1 MRGSDASN
9 RYKWENNIRN
19 DNSENNNITT
29 SVISHAP
36 LTETLDYLATA
47 QTHATMTEPSPVAP
61 IEPPPAPAT
70 TRPLHAL
77 PPPFSHDNLSA
88 ITQGAEA
95 LVYKTTFLTPHT
107 PVVVKYRPPKPYR
120 HPTLDKRLTKT
131 RLLAEARSLVKVKRE
146 GINVPGVLGADWD
159 AGWLVLEYVEGR
171 TVRRVLD
178 DWAAGIHEKDAARVV
193 EEGDRNAEMLDL
205 MRRVGREVGKLH
217 ELGVCHGDLTTSN
230 LMLRAESDQQP
241 PQHVAAVTEQPRI
254 PTGRQ
259 TTSAMREAAMSGE
272 GPPEPPSPA
281 MQDSQPPTTFQSLKG
296 DIYLIDF
303 GLTTA
308 SIQDED
314 KAVDLYVL
322 ERAFSAT
329 HPAAEP
335 LFQEVLRAYGASY
348 KGGKGVLKRL
358 EGVRLRGRKRSM
370 LG

>member
-1 MRGSDASN
+1 
-9 RYKWENNIRN
+9 
-19 DNSENNNITT
+19 
-29 SVISHAP
+29 
-36 LTETLDYLATA
+36 
-47 QTHATMTEPSPVAP
+47 MTEPAPVPP
-61 IEPPPAPAT
+61 IEPPPPPAT
-70 TRPLHAL
+70 SRPLHTL
-77 PPPFSHDNLSA
+77 PAPFSHDNLEP

-120 HPTLDKRLTKT
+120 HPTLDKRLTKQ
-131 RLLAEARSLVKVKRE
+131 RLLAEARSLVRVKRD
-146 GINVPGVLGADWD
+146 GVNVPGVLGADWD
-159 AGWLVLEYVEGR
+159 AGWLVLEYIEGK
-171 TVRRVLD
+171 TVRKVLD
-178 DWAAGIHEKDAARVV
+178 GHQHTSTGSG
-193 EEGDRNAEMLDL
+193 EGEILDL

-230 LMLRAESDQQP
+230 IMLRTPDDVEASTTAREETAQLP
-241 PQHVAAVTEQPRI
+241 P
-254 PTGRQ
+254 GRQ
-259 TTSAMREAAMSGE
+259 TTSSLREAVMSGADPLDAI
-272 GPPEPPSPA
+272 PPPPDTSSSA
-281 MQDSQPPTTFQSLKG
+281 HSLRG

-329 HPAAEP
+329 HPEAEP
-335 LFQEVLRAYGASY
+335 LFQAVLAAYGESY
-348 KGGKGVLKRL
+348 KGARGVLKRL

>member
-1 MRGSDASN
+1 
-9 RYKWENNIRN
+9 
-19 DNSENNNITT
+19 
-29 SVISHAP
+29 
-36 LTETLDYLATA
+36 
-47 QTHATMTEPSPVAP
+47 MTEPSPVPP
-61 IEPPPAPAT
+61 IEPPPAPPT
-70 TRPLHAL
+70 SRPIHTL
-77 PPPFSHDNLSA
+77 PPPFSHDNLVP

-120 HPTLDKRLTKT
+120 HPTLDKRLTKQ
-131 RLLAEARSLVKVKRE
+131 RLLAEARSLVRCRKE
-146 GINVPGVLGADWD
+146 GVRVPAVIGADWD
-159 AGWLVLEYVEGR
+159 AGWLVLEYVEGG
-171 TVRRVLD
+171 TVRSVLD
-178 DWAAGIHEKDAARVV
+178 GWAHDV
-193 EEGDRNAEMLDL
+193 EEARKSGGESEARKEEMLDL

-230 LMLRAESDQQP
+230 LMLRKEGQEEEGRDDK
-241 PQHVAAVTEQPRI
+241 

-259 TTSAMREAAMSGE
+259 TTSSMREAAMNGE
-272 GPPEPPSPA
+272 VPSDPPPDT
-281 MQDSQPPTTFQSLKG
+281 QQQSLKG

-322 ERAFSAT
+322 ERAFAAT

-335 LFQEVLRAYGASY
+335 LFQEVLKAYGESS
-348 KGGKGVLKRL
+348 KGAKGVLKRL
-358 EGVRLRGRKRSM
+358 EGVRMRGRKRSM

>member
-1 MRGSDASN
+1 
-9 RYKWENNIRN
+9 
-19 DNSENNNITT
+19 
-29 SVISHAP
+29 
-36 LTETLDYLATA
+36 
-47 QTHATMTEPSPVAP
+47 MTEPQPVPP
-61 IEPPPAPAT
+61 IEPPPAPET
-70 TRPLHAL
+70 TRPLHTL
-77 PPPFSHDNLSA
+77 PAPFSHARLEP

-95 LVYKTTFLTPHT
+95 LVYKTTFLTPST

-120 HPTLDKRLTKT
+120 HPTLDKRLTKQ
-131 RLLAEARSLVKVKRE
+131 RLLAEARSLVRLKRD
-146 GINVPGVLGADWD
+146 GVNVPGMIGADWD
-159 AGWLVLEYVEGR
+159 AGWLILEFVEGR

-178 DWAAGIHEKDAARVV
+178 RWAEQVEDRRKKATSVQGMKDGDVTAG
-193 EEGDRNAEMLDL
+193 EEEMLDL

-230 LMLRAESDQQP
+230 LMLRTPDHDSC
-241 PQHVAAVTEQPRI
+241 HKTTTEIEPSGPAR
-254 PTGRQ
+254 PVGRQ
-259 TTSAMREAAMSGE
+259 TVSTMREAAMSGY
-272 GPPEPPSPA
+272 EPPDSPPNTLA
-281 MQDSQPPTTFQSLKG
+281 TAQSSLLSPSSLQG
-296 DIYLIDF
+296 DIFLIDF

-335 LFQEVLRAYGASY
+335 LFKEVLQAYGGSY

>member
-1 MRGSDASN
+1 MA
-9 RYKWENNIRN
+9 
-19 DNSENNNITT
+19 
-29 SVISHAP
+29 
-36 LTETLDYLATA
+36 
-47 QTHATMTEPSPVAP
+47 EPDPVPP

-70 TRPLHAL
+70 SRPLHTL
-77 PPPFSHDNLSA
+77 PPPFSHKNLEP

-95 LVYKTTFLTPHT
+95 LVYKTTFLTPHI

-146 GINVPGVLGADWD
+146 GINVPGVLGADWE

-178 DWAAGIHEKDAARVV
+178 GWAERIHERDARRKETEG
-193 EEGDRNAEMLDL
+193 EEMGEGQGNEEMLDL

-230 LMLRAESDQQP
+230 LMLRQP
-241 PQHVAAVTEQPRI
+241 PQHVTAAAASEQPRL
-254 PTGRQ
+254 PTGKQ
-259 TTSAMREAAMSGE
+259 TTSAMREAAMSGQ
-272 GPPEPPSPA
+272 GPPEPPSPTPQQA
-281 MQDSQPPTTFQSLKG
+281 PQSSSSPSESLQG
-296 DIYLIDF
+296 AIYLIDF
-303 GLTTA
+303 GLTTS

-335 LFQEVLRAYGASY
+335 LFQEVLKAYGESY
-348 KGGKGVLKRL
+348 KGGRGVLKRL

>member
-1 MRGSDASN
+1 MAKPQDVLPT
-9 RYKWENNIRN
+9 
-19 DNSENNNITT
+19 DP
-29 SVISHAP
+29 SH
-36 LTETLDYLATA
+36 E
-47 QTHATMTEPSPVAP
+47 QN
-61 IEPPPAPAT
+61 T
-70 TRPLHAL
+70 TRPLHML
-77 PPPFSHDNLSA
+77 PAPFSHADLTLMN
-88 ITQGAEA
+88 QGAEA

-120 HPTLDKRLTKT
+120 HAILDKRLTKQ
-131 RLLAEARSLVKVKRE
+131 RLLAEARSLIRVKRE
-146 GINVPGVLGADWD
+146 GVDVPGVIGADWD
-159 AGWLVLEYVEGR
+159 AGWLVLDYISGR

-178 DWAAGIHEKDAARVV
+178 DWAEQVQERRKKVMETIEIRD
-193 EEGDRNAEMLDL
+193 EDMLDL

-217 ELGVCHGDLTTSN
+217 ALGVCHGDLTTSN
-230 LMLRAESDQQP
+230 LMLQMPEPSQSQQEQDAP
-241 PQHVAAVTEQPRI
+241 APQPR
-254 PTGRQ
+254 GRK
-259 TTSAMREAAMSGE
+259 TVSAMREAAISGQD
-272 GPPEPPSPA
+272 PPEPGS
-281 MQDSQPPTTFQSLKG
+281 STTPTQSLQG
-296 DIYLIDF
+296 DVFLIDF

-335 LFQEVLRAYGASY
+335 LFQEVLKAYGESY